1 MSLSWFK
8 NLKYQNLRDFMTLI
22 TTNDA
27 LKAYCATLTD
37 CPYITVDTEFMRE
50 RTYYAKLCLLQ
61 ISGPDK
67 EAVGVDV
74 LAGDEELDLT
84 PVWNLFANKNI
95 VKVFHAARQDLE
107 IIYQL
112 SGTLPAP
119 LFDTQIAAMVCGYG
133 DQVGYEAL
141 VNDICKAKADKSSQF
156 TDWTHRPLS
165 QKQITYALN
174 DVIFLKD
181 IYENLKNRLDKKG
194 RSDWVLEETQN
205 LLDPTLYQFPP
216 RDAWQ
221 RLKLRSPKPRDL
233 AVLRELAQWREEESQ
248 KKDVPRGRIL
258 KDETLLDLT
267 YQKPRTESDLARI
280 RGVSA
285 DMSKG
290 KFGKLILDAMERGL
304 AVPDADC
311 PIVIARDPLP
321 QRLSPILEMLKMLL
335 RIQAS
340 EHDVAGRLITDSETL
355 ENFVKDP
362 SSSPTLI
369 QGWRYDV
376 FGKFA
381 KEMMDGKIGLSI
393 ENGKIKRLKLQ
404 D

>member
-1 MSLSWFK
+1 MS
-8 NLKYQNLRDFMTLI
+8 LI
-22 TTNDA
+22 TTNAA
-27 LKAYCATLTD
+27 LQAFCATLTD

-61 ISGPDK
+61 ISGPDR

-74 LAGDEELDLT
+74 LAGEEDLDLA
-84 PVWNLFANKNI
+84 PVWELFANKNI

-107 IIYQL
+107 IVYQL

-174 DVIFLKD
+174 DVIFLKE
-181 IYENLKNRLDKKG
+181 IYESLKNRLDKKG
-194 RSDWVLEETQN
+194 RNDWVLEETQN
-205 LLDPTLYQFPP
+205 LLDPALYQFPP
-216 RDAWQ
+216 RESWQ

-233 AVLRELAQWREEESQ
+233 AVLRELAAWREEEAQ

-267 YQKPRTESDLARI
+267 YQKPRTEAELARI

-285 DMSKG
+285 DMAKG
-290 KFGKLILDAMERGL
+290 KFGKLILDSMERGL
-304 AVPDADC
+304 AVPDQDC
-311 PIVIARDPLP
+311 PAVAGKEPLP
-321 QRLSPILEMLKMLL
+321 QRLTPVLEMLKMLL

-340 EHDVAGRLITDSETL
+340 DHDVAARLIASSDEL
-355 ENFVKDP
+355 ESYVKDP
-362 SSSPTLI
+362 KSIPCLTH
-369 QGWRYDV
+369 GWRHEV
-376 FGKFA
+376 FGKHA
-381 KEMMDGKIGLSI
+381 EEMIAGKIALALKG
-393 ENGKIKRLKLQ
+393 GKIQKLINT
-404 D
+404 

>member
-1 MSLSWFK
+1 
-8 NLKYQNLRDFMTLI
+8 MTLI
-22 TTNDA
+22 TTNAA
-27 LKAYCATLTD
+27 LKAFCATLTD

-61 ISGPDK
+61 ISGPDR

-74 LAGDEELDLT
+74 LADEEELDLS
-84 PVWNLFANKNI
+84 PVWELFANKAI

-141 VNDICKAKADKSSQF
+141 VNDICKVKADKSSQF

-165 QKQITYALN
+165 QRQVIYALN

-181 IYENLKNRLDKKG
+181 IYESLKNRLDKKG
-194 RSDWVLEETQN
+194 RGDWVLEETQN

-216 RDAWQ
+216 ENSWQ

-233 AVLRELAQWREEESQ
+233 AVLRELAGWREEEAQ

-267 YQKPRTESDLARI
+267 YQKPRTEAELSRI

-285 DMSKG
+285 DMAKG

-304 AVPDADC
+304 VVPDSLC
-311 PIVIARDPLP
+311 PAVTGKEPLP
-321 QRLSPILEMLKMLL
+321 QKLTPVLEMLKMLL

-340 EHDVAGRLITDSETL
+340 DNDVAGRLIADSETL
-355 ENFVKDP
+355 ENYVRDP
-362 SSSPTLI
+362 ESAKELTH
-369 QGWRYDV
+369 GWRYDV

-381 KEMMDGKIGLSI
+381 EEMMDGKIGLSI
-393 ENGKIKRLKLQ
+393 ENGKIKRLKLS
-404 D
+404 